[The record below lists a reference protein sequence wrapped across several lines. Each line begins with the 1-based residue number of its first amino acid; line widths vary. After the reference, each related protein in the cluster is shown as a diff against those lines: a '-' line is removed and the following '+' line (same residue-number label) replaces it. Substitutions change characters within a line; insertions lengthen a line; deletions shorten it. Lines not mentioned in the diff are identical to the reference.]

1 MLTLIMMGIVTAASV
16 YFLMETKKAGRDAV
30 TEIVMAKAWS
40 NRFSRQALEEK
51 KAEFLENNE
60 KYHQVS
66 EKKVT
71 RKVKEWDKQ
80 IGAYL
85 KNEEAYLSGKKF
97 SLLDLIP
104 LMGYQLL
111 VDIKLDGDNDLLRKL
126 TNNCEHTGY
135 VELERD
141 QETGNKKNSSIY
153 AYFLLASLIA
163 YTYVGVILALFL
175 GVATIAAGN
184 AMMGIVLPMAVG
196 FAGSTLFG
204 YIPYDNLQSRATKR
218 QDEIDQ
224 GFPNAISKIALLV
237 TAGMNIVKAIEET
250 AASDN
255 SLMYRE
261 LRIAVKEMNQAAT
274 VQSAFLRLQNRCNN
288 KYLDKM
294 VTIITKSYVFGN
306 MNLASDLKAIN
317 DECWLDKRHNA
328 RRMGEKIQNKLF
340 VPTMLMFIGILV
352 VIVVPAM
359 SGFNF

>member
-16 YFLMETKKAGRDAV
+16 YFLAETKKAGRDAV

-66 EKKVT
+66 EKKAT

-80 IGAYL
+80 IAAYL
-85 KNEEAYLSGKKF
+85 KNEEAYLAGKKF

-111 VDIKLDGDNDLLRKL
+111 VDMKLDGDNDLLRKL
-126 TNNCEHTGY
+126 TNSCEHTGY

-141 QETGNKKNSSIY
+141 QESGNKKNSSIY

-163 YTYVGVILALFL
+163 YTYIGVILALFL
-175 GVATIAAGN
+175 GVATMAAGN
-184 AMMGIVLPMAVG
+184 AMTGIVLPMAAG

-204 YIPYDNLQSRATKR
+204 YIPYDNLQSRAAKR
-218 QDEIDQ
+218 QEEIDQ

-250 AASDN
+250 AASDS

-274 VQSAFLRLQNRCNN
+274 VQNAFLRLQNRCNN

-306 MNLASDLKAIN
+306 TNLASDLKAIN

-359 SGFNF
+359 SGFNL